1 MILQFVKAMYEN
13 TQHLPYLEKIKNNHF
28 NLLLKYDTLRAVRV
42 TYSSLR
48 HCNLTSKNETYLPLG
63 VLILCLSVFIDLN
76 SACFLLSE
84 CSSFFFFN
92 LNM

>member
-84 CSSFFFFN
+84 CSSFFF
-92 LNM
+92 LT